1 MVTPQT
7 SVALGLTQT
16 TCLDRY
22 ARPKLIRKR
31 GSLVVVHTHRKHDR
45 LPCVVLTP
53 SLETEPAHAAEILSK
68 IEHAHR
74 GVSHRAVPKVV
85 TKGTFQRRPFLELDC
100 DAIMDGA
107 ELHRLL
113 TNARRRAP
121 LSAGFAFARELFT
134 ALSRVHD
141 TLDPLTRKP
150 LCLGR
155 LSYSDILFS
164 PSGRLHLLLFS
175 HHPLPSSSDAGPTFQ
190 APEVARGGE
199 PSPMGDFVALHLL
212 LRSLLSLVDF
222 ADEVVRVLRG
232 DLVGY
237 HQEILDCLRWPDLF
251 LLAQPPARRGTRA
264 EAEAVSSRLRELC
277 GVRPDL
283 DAFEAFV
290 RHSIPGEELPAS
302 DGAGGH
308 SVLVLG
314 VETSWAMGPDG
325 SRHMLGQAH
334 RRIVT
339 ALAQLHRRSPG
350 AVLTMHE
357 LLEAGWPGER
367 PIPEAGANRVYV
379 ALTQLRRRG
388 MRDLIERCDGGY
400 RLVPDV
406 QIRFAT

>member
-1 MVTPQT
+1 
-7 SVALGLTQT
+7 
-16 TCLDRY
+16 
-22 ARPKLIRKR
+22 
-31 GSLVVVHTHRKHDR
+31 
-45 LPCVVLTP
+45 
-53 SLETEPAHAAEILSK
+53 
-68 IEHAHR
+68 
-74 GVSHRAVPKVV
+74 
-85 TKGTFQRRPFLELDC
+85 
-100 DAIMDGA
+100 
-107 ELHRLL
+107 
-113 TNARRRAP
+113 
-121 LSAGFAFARELFT
+121 
-134 ALSRVHD
+134 
-141 TLDPLTRKP
+141 
-150 LCLGR
+150 
-155 LSYSDILFS
+155 
-164 PSGRLHLLLFS
+164 
-175 HHPLPSSSDAGPTFQ
+175 
-190 APEVARGGE
+190 
-199 PSPMGDFVALHLL
+199 MGDFVALHLL